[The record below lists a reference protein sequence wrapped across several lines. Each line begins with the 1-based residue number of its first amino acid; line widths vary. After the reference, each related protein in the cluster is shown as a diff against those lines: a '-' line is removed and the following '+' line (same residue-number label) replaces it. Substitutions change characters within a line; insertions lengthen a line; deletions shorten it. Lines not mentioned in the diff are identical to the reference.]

1 MLDKNFAVSLDWAKT
16 NLAVTDTPQA
26 YNSVLTGNVRFRGV
40 SYATF
45 PMRPDLVETGDP
57 SFCVIS
63 QSDPFSPNPDPNAV
77 WLEGTGHLAA
87 ALLQR
92 KLSARK
98 DQDGFTGDV
107 NTATEL
113 LDDIRQAQ
121 DQLGAGQTVGG
132 KALVNGQGV
141 QASTSFLNT
150 GFGFSYKP
158 FKHIG
163 ATSWFTIAAQAGNP
177 FQLGLGNRW

>member
-1 MLDKNFAVSLDWAKT
+1 M
-16 NLAVTDTPQA
+16 
-26 YNSVLTGNVRFRGV
+26 
-40 SYATF
+40 
-45 PMRPDLVETGDP
+45 
-57 SFCVIS
+57 
-63 QSDPFSPNPDPNAV
+63 
-77 WLEGTGHLAA
+77 
-87 ALLQR
+87 
-92 KLSARK
+92 
-98 DQDGFTGDV
+98 

-163 ATSWFTIAAQAGNP
+163 ATSWFAIAAQAGNP